1 MSTATRTASDNIAQ
15 DGTAPTPADVGHVLS
30 LIGGYQIS
38 QAVYTAASLKLADA
52 IAAGANTTEQLAEH
66 AGAVPDRLH
75 RLLRTLASVGVFTQ
89 TGERTWALTA
99 AGQTL
104 RSDAPGSL
112 HGLAVMWN
120 EEHYDAF
127 RGLIDAVRRPQP
139 AFDQRFGTDWWSY
152 LGEHPD
158 SAAKFYAA
166 MGSIGKKVHA
176 AALQAA
182 ELGDARHLVDVG
194 GGAGGLTA
202 GFLARYPQ
210 LRATLLEQPHALPAA
225 EQLLAQAGVADRVTL
240 AAGDFFESV
249 PSGGDVYLLSMIL
262 HDWADHEAIE
272 LLRVVRRAMPAE
284 SRLLIVEA
292 VLPAGDTPHFGK
304 LLDLTMMAMLSGRER
319 TEQEFDLLLAGAGF
333 ALERV
338 VQTPSPSSLVEA
350 RPV

>member
-1 MSTATRTASDNIAQ
+1 M
-15 DGTAPTPADVGHVLS
+15 
-30 LIGGYQIS
+30 
-38 QAVYTAASLKLADA
+38 ASLKLADA
-52 IAAGANTTEQLAEH
+52 IAAGANTTEQLADH
-66 AGAVPDRLH
+66 AGAVPDRVH
-75 RLLRTLASVGVFTQ
+75 RLLRTLASVGLFTQ
-89 TGERTWALTA
+89 AGPRTWALTP

-104 RSDAPGSL
+104 RSDVPGSL

-158 SAAKFYAA
+158 SAEKFYAA
-166 MGSIGKKVHA
+166 MG
-176 AALQAA
+176 
-182 ELGDARHLVDVG
+182 
-194 GGAGGLTA
+194 
-202 GFLARYPQ
+202 
-210 LRATLLEQPHALPAA
+210 LRATLLEQSHALPAA
-225 EQLLAQAGVADRVTL
+225 QQLLSQAGVADRVTL
-240 AAGDFFESV
+240 TPGDFFEVV

-262 HDWADHEAIE
+262 HDWADEEAIE

-304 LLDLTMMAMLSGRER
+304 LLDLTMMAMLTGRER
-319 TEQEFDLLLAGAGF
+319 TEQEFDLLLAAAGF
-333 ALERV
+333 RVERV
-338 VQTPSPSSLVEA
+338 VQTPSPSSLIEA

>member
-1 MSTATRTASDNIAQ
+1 MSTVTKTAGDEAAQ
-15 DGTAPTPADVGHVLS
+15 GGAAPTPAEVGRVLG

-38 QAVYTAASLKLADA
+38 QAVYTVASLKLADA

-66 AGAVPDRLH
+66 AGAVPDRVH
-75 RLLRTLASVGVFTQ
+75 RLLRTLASVGLFTQ
-89 TGERTWALTA
+89 TAPRTWALTP

-104 RSDAPGSL
+104 RSDVPGSL
-112 HGLAVMWN
+112 HALAVMWN

-158 SAAKFYAA
+158 SAEKFYAA
-166 MGSIGKKVHA
+166 MWSIGKKVHA
-176 AALQAA
+176 AALQGA

-202 GFLARYPQ
+202 GFLGRYPQ
-210 LRATLLEQPHALPAA
+210 VRATLLEQPHALPAA
-225 EQLLAQAGVADRVTL
+225 QQLLSQAGVADRVTL
-240 AAGDFFESV
+240 TPGDFFEAV

-262 HDWADHEAIE
+262 HDWADEEAIE

-292 VLPAGDTPHFGK
+292 VLPP
-304 LLDLTMMAMLSGRER
+304 
-319 TEQEFDLLLAGAGF
+319 
-333 ALERV
+333 
-338 VQTPSPSSLVEA
+338 
-350 RPV
+350 